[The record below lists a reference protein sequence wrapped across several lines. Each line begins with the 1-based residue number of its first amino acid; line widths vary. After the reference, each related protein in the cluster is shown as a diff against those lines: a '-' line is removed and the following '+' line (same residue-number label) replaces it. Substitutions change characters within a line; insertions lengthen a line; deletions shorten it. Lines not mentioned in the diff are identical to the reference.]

1 MCDRNFAMPTT
12 RSKRK
17 ASEIS
22 QENVEQMANVAAGE
36 EKDCPGTVKKAKVAS
51 KNKYGIHPDSTVR
64 EVVEAVKQILIEV
77 CVCACP
83 IALYCILLQNRLLF
97 ISLCNS
103 KKMLSLFTRRSI
115 CVCYARTDIS
125 FTSISL
131 LFSWR

>member
-1 MCDRNFAMPTT
+1 MPTT

-77 CVCACP
+77 CVCVLVQLHYIVFCCKIDFYSYHFA
-83 IALYCILLQNRLLF
+83 IQ
-97 ISLCNS
+97 
-103 KKMLSLFTRRSI
+103 KK
-115 CVCYARTDIS
+115 C
-125 FTSISL
+125 
-131 LFSWR
+131 